1 MPLPLLSVRP
11 LGDYVRALVLGAKSA
26 IAQAIVERLDG
37 YDFAL
42 AARGCSELEPFAADL
57 RLRHSCEVELFEF
70 DALDFAALARLPQQ
84 VHERGG
90 PFDLVVLAFG
100 YLGDERAAQ
109 RDTDETSSH
118 PQRQLH
124 WRGHC
129 AGAFG
134 QLSGG
139 KGTRRLA
146 SSPFRLWLATGGPP
160 GQLRVWVG

>member
-42 AARGCSELEPFAADL
+42 AARGCSELEPFARGPTAQALVRSGTVRVRCLGLCGVGALAAAGSRARRPL
-57 RLRHSCEVELFEF
+57 RLGRP
-70 DALDFAALARLPQQ
+70 RLRLSRRRA
-84 VHERGG
+84 H
-90 PFDLVVLAFG
+90 
-100 YLGDERAAQ
+100 RAA
-109 RDTDETSSH
+109 RDGEASAH
-118 PQRQLH
+118 PQRELH
-124 WRGHC
+124 WRGHR

-139 KGTRRLA
+139 KGHADWHHRHLVCGRR
-146 SSPFRLWLATGGPP
+146 PGPSE
-160 GQLRVWVG
+160 QLCVWSG